1 MATQLGEKGSVRTL
15 DDLHGH
21 YKEPVDLVVLKQTDR
36 LDEYCRQFIAVSPFL
51 VLTTCGPAGVDCS
64 YRTTP
69 GTIEWTISETSP
81 HKPKAGVIFFV
92 PWCPEAFRVR
102 GPRPSLHCE
111 LLAKFSEDGRPPKS
125 VIVVHVEEAFLDCGR
140 ANRSADS
147 GIQARSW
154 HKSNS
159 QTLLPRSRPT

>member
-1 MATQLGEKGSVRTL
+1 M
-15 DDLHGH
+15 
-21 YKEPVDLVVLKQTDR
+21 VLKQTDR

-64 YRTTP
+64 P
-69 GTIEWTISETSP
+69 KGGESGFVQVLDNETLLIP
-81 HKPKAGVIFFV
+81 DHTGNNRMDNLRNIAHKPKAGVIFFV

-147 GIQARSW
+147 GRSW